1 MATVSRTSEV
11 VRLRTDAAASGQLPS
26 FKITD
31 LQGNVEISG
40 LLMKDVTDLI
50 YALKQAQVQVVAML
64 TETSNS
70 CPCLQPDNGS
80 TD

>member
-1 MATVSRTSEV
+1 MNRTINV
-11 VRLRTDAAASGQLPS
+11 VRLRIDASANRQLPS
-26 FKITD
+26 VKITD
-31 LQGNVEISG
+31 LQDNVEISG

-70 CPCLQPDNGS
+70 CPCLQPDIGS
-80 TD
+80 AD

>member
-1 MATVSRTSEV
+1 MAIVNRTSEV
-11 VRLRTDAAASGQLPS
+11 VRLRIDALASGQLPS

-50 YALKQAQVQVVAML
+50 YALKQAQLQVVAMI
-64 TETSNS
+64 TKTSNS
-70 CPCLQPDNGS
+70 GPCLQPDNGS
-80 TD
+80 AD

>member
-11 VRLRTDAAASGQLPS
+11 VRLRIDAAASGQFPS
-26 FKITD
+26 VKITD
-31 LQGNVEISG
+31 LQDNVEISG
-40 LLMKDVTDLI
+40 LLMKDVTELI

-70 CPCLQPDNGS
+70 CPCLQPDIGS
-80 TD
+80 AD

>member
-1 MATVSRTSEV
+1 MAIVNRISEV
-11 VRLRTDAAASGQLPS
+11 VRLRIDAAASGQFPS
-26 FKITD
+26 VKITD
-31 LQGNVEISG
+31 LQDNVEISG

-50 YALKQAQVQVVAML
+50 YALKQAQLQVVAML

-70 CPCLQPDNGS
+70 GPCLQSDNGS